1 MITIMFTSSWDQCW
15 SRPACVYG
23 SDYLSFCNGAMI
35 IVLPIP
41 PGAGKW
47 CRLMWLPIWNAL
59 TVASSMSAPISQG
72 SSKVPAR
79 SWQSCTATVS
89 VTLAL
94 LWIGLAITL
103 TITNT
108 ARSAAAQNAAPQA
121 AAEMVAAM
129 AYWSV
134 LKGSVTSGQLQH
146 QYQ

>member
-1 MITIMFTSSWDQCW
+1 MSTCIVVPQPNDDLVVEECKVPVVCSSWDQCW

-23 SDYLSFCNGAMI
+23 S
-35 IVLPIP
+35 
-41 PGAGKW
+41 
-47 CRLMWLPIWNAL
+47 
-59 TVASSMSAPISQG
+59 
-72 SSKVPAR
+72 SKMPAR

-103 TITNT
+103 TITIT

-121 AAEMVAAM
+121 AAQMGAAM

-134 LKGSVTSGQLQH
+134 LKGSATSRQLQH
-146 QYQ
+146 CRSVEAVHRRCLDGLDQDGCIHTHRHAAQIQ